1 MYANVWPKGFLAYT
15 FPRFP
20 DLQIDCFQVTSKCVC
35 TNHSLSSFSTAFFS
49 MMNSFLFCNSHN
61 KIEKTIFQKVIKE
74 NLKISSSSFLL
85 EKLPKEMKKP
95 FFWPIFS
102 LVAERAAVWVSL
114 GMENE
119 IVALL
124 VWMVSA
130 FWQNLVGFLNK
141 YALLA
146 GLSIFSICGWKEKW
160 KSRAERSWTPLNTLL
175 TYHQYQNDFH

>member
-1 MYANVWPKGFLAYT
+1 MTSQHQQHDFLKVIFFHEKTTHEDSNIIYSKSNMHSMQKCMYVT
-15 FPRFP
+15 ERIFPRFP

-102 LVAERAAVWVSL
+102 LVAERGAV
-114 GMENE
+114 
-119 IVALL
+119 
-124 VWMVSA
+124 
-130 FWQNLVGFLNK
+130 
-141 YALLA
+141 
-146 GLSIFSICGWKEKW
+146 
-160 KSRAERSWTPLNTLL
+160 
-175 TYHQYQNDFH
+175 